1 MAHNIRRMGWVVKSY
16 TYCLAGGFNP
26 SEKWWSSSVE
36 MIIPNIWKNKINVP
50 NHQPVSM
57 ENHHGNH
64 RSSTSIF
71 LGNNVQDAM
80 LNSQRV
86 HLHLC
91 IWLKRNNSP
100 SWKVKRHVGI
110 VAPILNEVVN
120 FLSIYLNVEYLIP
133 ISSLYLCICMMCIYI
148 HIYIY
153 VHPETYILWNLH
165 SVNN

>member
-1 MAHNIRRMGWVVKSY
+1 MGRKIIHILS
-16 TYCLAGGFNP
+16 G
-26 SEKWWSSSVE
+26 WWFQSLWKMMEFVSWDDE
-36 MIIPNIWKNKINVP
+36 LPNIWKNKINVP

-110 VAPILNEVVN
+110 VAPILNEVVI

-148 HIYIY
+148 YIYTYIYICTPRN
-153 VHPETYILWNLH
+153 VHPLK
-165 SVNN
+165 SS

>member
-1 MAHNIRRMGWVVKSY
+1 MGRKIIHILS
-16 TYCLAGGFNP
+16 G
-26 SEKWWSSSVE
+26 WWFQSLWKMMEFVSWDDE
-36 MIIPNIWKNKINVP
+36 LPNIWKNKINVP

-120 FLSIYLNVEYLIP
+120 FFINLSKCRVPNTYIILI
-133 ISSLYLCICMMCIYI
+133 SMYMYDVYIYI
-148 HIYIY
+148 YTHIYICTPRN
-153 VHPETYILWNLH
+153 VHPLK
-165 SVNN
+165 SS